1 MEVTT
6 VRLPSNLVETLEEA
20 ANQRDVSQSAVI
32 RAALRD
38 HFGAT
43 SEDGGTSPDRLA
55 MLESRLEAL
64 EKDGNHGRR
73 ESDLKNHGEA
83 EPAPAQPK
91 TSEAAGPYR
100 GEILAAVNIPNTK
113 DPEECLAA
121 VYQALDFIEA
131 NSPASMRDI
140 VTAVMPEVP
149 LGYPVPTLSEGDRYR
164 GAWWRKIVRP
174 GIRAHPAVDY
184 RPNYGDY
191 RLEWDH

>member
-43 SEDGGTSPDRLA
+43 SEDGETSPDRLA

-64 EKDGNHGRR
+64 EEDQGDPD
-73 ESDLKNHGEA
+73 SDIKNHGEA

-100 GEILAAVNIPNTK
+100 GEILAAVNIPNTQ

-121 VYQALDFIEA
+121 VYQALNFIEA

-191 RLEWDH
+191 RLEPDH

>member
-43 SEDGGTSPDRLA
+43 SEDGETSPDRLA

-64 EKDGNHGRR
+64 E
-73 ESDLKNHGEA
+73 EDLGDPDPDIKNHGEA

-100 GEILAAVNIPNTK
+100 GEILAAVNIPNTQ

-121 VYQALDFIEA
+121 VYQALNFIEA

-191 RLEWDH
+191 RLERDH

>member
-1 MEVTT
+1 
-6 VRLPSNLVETLEEA
+6 
-20 ANQRDVSQSAVI
+20 
-32 RAALRD
+32 
-38 HFGAT
+38 
-43 SEDGGTSPDRLA
+43 

-73 ESDLKNHGEA
+73 ESDIKNQGGAEA
-83 EPAPAQPK
+83 ARAGPK
-91 TSEAAGPYR
+91 RSEADGLHR
-100 GEILAAVNIPNTK
+100 GEILPAMNIPQSQET
-113 DPEECLAA
+113 EECLAA
-121 VYQALDFIEA
+121 VYQAVNFIEA

-191 RLEWDH
+191 RLEPDH